1 MAKEGRRRRSA
12 VRGRGTLTLTER
24 VKSRDLTDTSGR
36 VTLDFEYD
44 LIGTSSEQIAYNY
57 LIDNT
62 PRTYQ
67 NLFRME
73 MNVRPIQVDEG
84 ADTGHWFCTVRY
96 GTGDVV
102 PRELTDSSF
111 TFDTMGGTQHITQSK
126 VTLDARVPGGG
137 LAPNNKRAIGASVG
151 RKQVEGVDIPSPVYN
166 FTESHVFLDRSI
178 TPIFRGTLFL
188 LTGKMNHLLFKGFQ
202 RGECLFQ
209 GVIGTK
215 RGLGDW
221 ELNFRFSASPNV
233 TNLQIGDITIAS
245 KLGWDY
251 LWVAYG
257 DSTDDQAHAH
267 VRIPVAAYVERVL
280 EFGDFGALGIGT

>member
-12 VRGRGTLTLTER
+12 VRGRGTLVLTER

-44 LIGTSSEQIAYNY
+44 LIGTSSEQIAYNH
-57 LIDNT
+57 LTDNT

-137 LAPNNKRAIGASVG
+137 LAPNNKRAIGVDVA
-151 RKQVEGVDIPSPVYN
+151 RKQVEGVDIPSSVYN
-166 FTESHVFLDRSI
+166 FSESHVFPDRSI
-178 TPIFRGTLFL
+178 TPTFKGTLFSL
-188 LTGKMNHLLFKGFQ
+188 KGKMNNLPFKGFQ

-209 GVIGTK
+209 GVVGTK

-221 ELNFRFSASPNV
+221 VLDFRFSAAPNE
-233 TNLQIGDITIAS
+233 TNIEIGDIMIAS
-245 KLGWDY
+245 RLGWDY
-251 LWVAYG
+251 LWVAYKA
-257 DSTDDQAHAH
+257 SVDDQAHAF
-267 VRIPVAAYVERVL
+267 VLVPAAVYVERVL
-280 EFGDFGALGIGT
+280 DFGDFGALGIGT